1 MIMRLTYSIIGL
13 AITGALLVI
22 SIPLLFNNPIGNTLY
37 FIMAVLAVAS
47 IIFAI
52 IAIGARRKLDEE
64 FKNKFHQNK

>member
-37 FIMAVLAVAS
+37 FIMGVLAVAS
-47 IIFAI
+47 IIFTITAI
-52 IAIGARRKLDEE
+52 RARRKLDEE